1 MFLIDLSLLYQKI
14 IQIRFEYLSFSKYS
28 DPKLSFRTISYELK
42 NQISQQLQIVITKMK
57 THSDRQVVTLY
68 KNKSLFS

>member
-42 NQISQQLQIVITKMK
+42 NQISQQPQIIIQK
-57 THSDRQVVTLY
+57 
-68 KNKSLFS
+68 